1 MEETNQEN
9 KSTSYY
15 IKLIYRWRKF
25 LAIHILTVSI
35 VSLIIALIIPKTFT
49 SSATIIPEGGFN
61 IANAVLPSEMT
72 EGLGSAIGSLTGD
85 SGTQTNKILSILNSR
100 EIAVDVIEE
109 FNLMDRFEANTIE
122 DAIEGFRNMIFIT
135 IDDEL
140 MIRVSVH
147 AETGFF
153 SLLNEERET
162 SELAHEIATYIISK
176 LDQQFTEL
184 SVEKAKFE
192 RVLVEERFEQ
202 NKNDLKQ
209 AEEAIRDFSV
219 ENSMIALPQQIE
231 AAIET
236 AAALEAQII
245 SNQIQLASLKQS
257 FGGARSEVRQKE
269 IAITQAENK
278 LNEIKLS
285 GSSADSLRL
294 FPSFQAA
301 PDLFMEFMQL
311 QREREVQTLLY
322 EYLIQQYEQ
331 LKIQEAKQTPSLQF
345 IDRPAIPTKRTS
357 PTRSILVIMLCLIG
371 GVAGIGYIITYE
383 VYQDKYKEIISR
395 SIQEVKS
402 T

>member
-1 MEETNQEN
+1 M
-9 KSTSYY
+9 
-15 IKLIYRWRKF
+15 IIHL
-25 LAIHILTVSI
+25 LAVAI
-35 VSLIIALIIPKTFT
+35 VSVIIALVIPKTFT

-61 IANAVLPSEMT
+61 IANAVLPSAMT

-85 SGTQTNKILSILNSR
+85 SGSQTNKIMSILNSR

-109 FNLMDRFEANTIE
+109 FNLMDRFEADTIE
-122 DAIEGFRNMIFIT
+122 DAIEGFRDMIFIT

-153 SLLNEERET
+153 SLQDEERET

-192 RVLVEERFEQ
+192 RVLVEERFDQ
-202 NKNDLKQ
+202 NKNDLRQ
-209 AEEAIRDFSV
+209 AEEALKDFSI

-245 SNQIQLASLKQS
+245 ADQIQLASLKQS
-257 FGGARSEVRQKE
+257 FGGTRSEVRQKE

-301 PDLFMEFMQL
+301 PDLLMEFMQL
-311 QREREVQTLLY
+311 QREREVQTILY

-357 PTRSILVIMLCLIG
+357 PTRSILVIILCLIG

-383 VYQDKYKEIISR
+383 VYQDKYKEIISK

>member
-1 MEETNQEN
+1 MEETNQKN
-9 KSTSYY
+9 NSTSYY
-15 IKLIYRWRKF
+15 IKLVYRWRKF
-25 LAIHILTVSI
+25 LIIHLLAVAI
-35 VSLIIALIIPKTFT
+35 VSVIIALVIPKTFT

-61 IANAVLPSEMT
+61 IANAVLPSAMT

-85 SGTQTNKILSILNSR
+85 SGSQTNKIMSILNSR

-109 FNLMDRFEANTIE
+109 FNLMDRFEADTIE
-122 DAIEGFRNMIFIT
+122 DAIEGFRDMIFIT

-153 SLLNEERET
+153 SLQDEERET

-192 RVLVEERFEQ
+192 RVLVEERFDQ
-202 NKNDLKQ
+202 NKNDLRQ
-209 AEEAIRDFSV
+209 AEEALKDFSI

-245 SNQIQLASLKQS
+245 ADQIQLASLKQS
-257 FGGARSEVRQKE
+257 FGGTRSEVRQKE

-301 PDLFMEFMQL
+301 PDLLMEFMQL
-311 QREREVQTLLY
+311 QREREVQTILY

-357 PTRSILVIMLCLIG
+357 PTRSILVIILCLIG

-383 VYQDKYKEIISR
+383 VYQDKYKEIISK